1 MLLKIDLHS
10 NIKKH
15 SCVGK
20 KYPESIKGIMRMEA
34 RDEEEGD
41 EEEGGEGRGGK
52 RRGTKRRETRDK
64 EEGGKGR

>member
-34 RDEEEGD
+34 RDEEEG
-41 EEEGGEGRGGK
+41 GEGRGGK
-52 RRGTKRRETRDK
+52 REGTKRRETRDK